1 LTAKEYLS
9 QAFILDKR
17 IQVKE
22 RRLEWLKNHASYV
35 SNNLTE
41 VVKASL
47 SHRSAVEE
55 AVVKIVDL
63 EKELMNDI
71 NKMIELKKE
80 IAFMIR
86 SVNNI
91 ECETLLE
98 MRYLTFMCWNDIMAH
113 LNSSKDR
120 VFRIHRK
127 AINLIN
133 NSCNL

>member
-41 VVKASL
+41 VVKFSL

-80 IAFMIR
+80 IAYIIR

-98 MRYLTFMCWNDIMAH
+98 MRYLTFMNWEEIAAQLNYSNHYIYH
-113 LNSSKDR
+113 L
-120 VFRIHRK
+120 HRK
-127 AINLIN
+127 ALTLIKF
-133 NSCNL
+133 

>member
-1 LTAKEYLS
+1 MTAKEYLS

-41 VVKASL
+41 VVKSSL

-63 EKELMNDI
+63 EKEVMNDI

-80 IAFMIR
+80 IASVIR

-98 MRYLTFMCWNDIMAH
+98 MRYLTFMNWEEIASH
-113 LNSSKDR
+113 LNYSNR
-120 VFRIHRK
+120 YIYHLHRK
-127 AINLIN
+127 ALSLVHI
-133 NSCNL
+133 S

>member
-1 LTAKEYLS
+1 MTAKEYLS

-41 VVKASL
+41 VVKFSL

-80 IAFMIR
+80 IAYIIR

-98 MRYLTFMCWNDIMAH
+98 MRYLTFMNWEEIAAQLNYSNHYIYH
-113 LNSSKDR
+113 L
-120 VFRIHRK
+120 HRK
-127 AINLIN
+127 ALTLIKF
-133 NSCNL
+133 